1 MGSKQFPHKTIE
13 CEGNVPDNQSFA
25 PIVDDKIRP
34 IFRPQFLV
42 TVYVIEFNIL
52 LLANL
57 SIISGEMLKFVVTR
71 VDNNLLLIHTVFTST
86 NTICNTFSYS
96 FNIVWGK
103 FFSIVTHHYR
113 AHLSTNSSCI
123 IIILPKFYYYNSN
136 IPCLSKIFKY

>member
-86 NTICNTFSYS
+86 NTICNAFSLYS
-96 FNIVWGK
+96 FNIV
-103 FFSIVTHHYR
+103 
-113 AHLSTNSSCI
+113 
-123 IIILPKFYYYNSN
+123 
-136 IPCLSKIFKY
+136 